1 MSSHEDGSVRFWD
14 VSSVAMKMIYKLNTS
29 GVYGMDYSQNAEAAE
44 DGDEEWPPFRKVKLF
59 NSIALHSVR

>member
-1 MSSHEDGSVRFWD
+1 
-14 VSSVAMKMIYKLNTS
+14 MKMIYKLNTA

-59 NSIALHSVR
+59 NSIALHVACICNSSSDITKHTSS